1 MSYNGRGEARDARL
15 TSILLDTQTLSDRVA
30 TVLGRSSTT
39 LRGRTH
45 LHETCVEIM
54 SVDPGRCEEN
64 DERGMEKREGE
75 GLTWEDVVKEGGAEG
90 GRGRK
95 AW

>member
-1 MSYNGRGEARDARL
+1 
-15 TSILLDTQTLSDRVA
+15 
-30 TVLGRSSTT
+30 
-39 LRGRTH
+39 
-45 LHETCVEIM
+45 M
-54 SVDPGRCEEN
+54 SVDPGRCEEY